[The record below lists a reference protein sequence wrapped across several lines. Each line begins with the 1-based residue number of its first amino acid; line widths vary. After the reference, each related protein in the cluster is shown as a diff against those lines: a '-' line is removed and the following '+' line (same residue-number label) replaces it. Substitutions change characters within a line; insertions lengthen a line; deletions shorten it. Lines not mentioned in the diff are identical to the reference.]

1 MEECSTAWFSLLS
14 SARPTRGICHG
25 DAIVKSGHFPGIT
38 YPRIPG
44 HEVVGTIE
52 RIGESVDG
60 WKPGQRVGVGWHGG
74 HCSSGEHPTV
84 TGITVDG
91 GYAEYMTACAD
102 RTTFG
107 ALQNSGARA
116 GDLVAVLGVGGLG
129 HLGIQ
134 YAQRMGFRTVAISR
148 GENKRSLAM
157 KLGAETYIDAAEGDV
172 AQRLMSLG
180 GAKVVLCTAPSGR
193 AISEIVGGLGRGGQA
208 VVVSA
213 AADPITI
220 PPGLLLGGGRSIK
233 GSVEGDVEEALRFS
247 LMSGVK
253 PMVETFPLEQSLR
266 PDRNSH
272 RVHINRPF
280 PCAPV

>member
-1 MEECSTAWFSLLS
+1 
-14 SARPTRGICHG
+14 
-25 DAIVKSGHFPGIT
+25 
-38 YPRIPG
+38 
-44 HEVVGTIE
+44 
-52 RIGESVDG
+52 
-60 WKPGQRVGVGWHGG
+60 
-74 HCSSGEHPTV
+74 
-84 TGITVDG
+84 
-91 GYAEYMTACAD
+91 
-102 RTTFG
+102 
-107 ALQNSGARA
+107 
-116 GDLVAVLGVGGLG
+116 
-129 HLGIQ
+129 
-134 YAQRMGFRTVAISR
+134 
-148 GENKRSLAM
+148 
-157 KLGAETYIDAAEGDV
+157 
-172 AQRLMSLG
+172 MSLG